1 MSLQIPTRERLRALA
16 KERPSPAMIQEVIR
30 AVITRVMRDKIL
42 MGLVILGIL
51 AVFVV
56 PNLGDGD
63 KPEGPTGGTVPGSP
77 PPGAMQS
84 SGHDSATPPPQAGAG
99 QTAPGQAAAPQTPA
113 ADPALATE
121 FAKFWMNGAMNYNA
135 QSADASHKE
144 AFKWMTP
151 EAQAYFETHFWSP
164 DIANGI
170 NSGQLRAA
178 FQPIS
183 VVAQAVN
190 PDGSVVVVMT
200 GTLLTQQDTVRPVT
214 HQIVMDLLVRK
225 ESENYR
231 IAGLYNRSS
240 VMAQ

>member
-1 MSLQIPTRERLRALA
+1 
-16 KERPSPAMIQEVIR
+16 MIQEVIR
-30 AVITRVMRDKIL
+30 ALITRVMQDKIL

-56 PNLGDGD
+56 PNLGDAD

-84 SGHDSATPPPQAGAG
+84 SGHDSATPPQPQAAG
-99 QTAPGQAAAPQTPA
+99 QAAPGQAAAPQA
-113 ADPALATE
+113 AVGADPSLATE

-151 EAQAYFETHFWSP
+151 EAQATFETNFWSP

-183 VVAQAVN
+183 VVAQAIN

-200 GTLLTQQDTVRPVT
+200 GTLLMQQDSVRPVT
-214 HQIVMDLLVRK
+214 HQIIMDLLVRK
-225 ESENYR
+225 ESDNYR
-231 IAGLYNRSS
+231 IAGLYNRSY
-240 VMAQ
+240 VMQQ

>member
-1 MSLQIPTRERLRALA
+1 MPTRERLRALA

-30 AVITRVMRDKIL
+30 AIITKIMQDKIL

-56 PNLGDGD
+56 PNLADGE
-63 KPEGPTGGTVPGSP
+63 KPPQQASGTVPGSP
-77 PPGAMQS
+77 PPGALQS
-84 SGHDSATPPPQAGAG
+84 SGHDSATPPQPSAAG
-99 QTAPGQAAAPQTPA
+99 QATTGQAAAPANPAA
-113 ADPALATE
+113 ADPTLATE

-151 EAQAYFETHFWSP
+151 EAQATFETNFWSP

-183 VVAQAVN
+183 VQAQAIN

-200 GTLLTQQDTVRPVT
+200 GTLVMQQASVRPVT

-231 IAGLYNRSS
+231 IAGLYNRSY
-240 VMAQ
+240 VMQQ